1 MVAQPPARPNTS
13 EAFMRRA
20 VLLLTLVLGL
30 LTAGTPA
37 QAVTGN
43 FTPDYEHE
51 YVGLIVF
58 YDEDGEFL
66 WRCSGSLLT
75 DRVFLT
81 AGHCTDIGEG
91 AVSARIYFEQ
101 DAGANYD
108 PATGVDP
115 VSGYPET
122 GGITASTIYSYG
134 FANFAGFPNTHDVGL
149 VILDEPVQTVYPNI
163 DTYASLAAAGTL
175 EQYGTGQDAPVTV
188 SGYGLSF
195 TNPAMTESYRSRLTA
210 TTFITN
216 LKSHNTAGFNVQI
229 ATNPGGGRGGTC
241 FGDSGGPVL
250 VGDTD
255 VIAAVNSYVL
265 GVGKTCGGVAFAY
278 RTDQAEVIAWILE
291 HAGDEADEISI
302 VSI

>member
-1 MVAQPPARPNTS
+1 
-13 EAFMRRA
+13 MRRA
-20 VLLLTLVLGL
+20 LLLLTLVLGL

-37 QAVTGN
+37 QAITGN

-81 AGHCTDIGEG
+81 AGHCADIGEG
-91 AVSARIYFEQ
+91 ADSARVYFEQ

-122 GGITASTIYSYG
+122 GGITASTLYSYG
-134 FANFAGFPNTHDVGL
+134 FDNFAGFPNTLDVGL
-149 VILDEPVQTVYPNI
+149 VILDAPVQTVYPDI

-175 EQYGTGQDAPVTV
+175 DAYGTGPDATVTV
-188 SGYGLSF
+188 SGYGL
-195 TNPAMTESYRSRLTA
+195 TYTDPTKTISYRSRLMA
-210 TTFITN
+210 ETFIIN
-216 LKSHNTAGFNVQI
+216 LVSHNTAGFNVQL
-229 ATNPGGGRGGTC
+229 ATNPGGDRGGTC

-250 VGDTD
+250 LDDTD
-255 VIAAVNSYVL
+255 VIVAVNSYVL
-265 GVGKTCGGVAFAY
+265 GQRTTTCKATAFAY
-278 RTDQAEVIAWILE
+278 RTDQQVVIDWILE
-291 HAGDEADEISI
+291 HAGDEADEITI
-302 VSI
+302 TTM

>member
-1 MVAQPPARPNTS
+1 
-13 EAFMRRA
+13 MRRTVTTLA
-20 VLLLTLVLGL
+20 LLLGLVLTSAL
-30 LTAGTPA
+30 PAGA
-37 QAVTGN
+37 ITGN
-43 FTPDYEHE
+43 FEPDFEHE
-51 YVGLIVF
+51 YVGLVVF
-58 YDEDGEFL
+58 YDADGEFL

-75 DRVFLT
+75 DTVFLT
-81 AGHCTDIGEG
+81 AGHCADVEEG
-91 AVSARIYFEQ
+91 AVSARVYFEQ

-122 GGITASTIYSYG
+122 GGITASTLYDYG

-149 VILDEPVQTVYPNI
+149 VILDAPVQTVYPEI

-175 EQYGTGQDAPVTV
+175 DTYGTGKDAPVTV

-195 TNPAMTESYRSRLTA
+195 TNPAMTESYRSRLMA

-216 LKSHNTAGFNVQI
+216 LGSANTAGFNVQI

-250 VGDTD
+250 LGDTD
-255 VIAAVNSYVL
+255 VITAVNSYVL
-265 GVGKTCGGVAFAY
+265 GAGKTCGGVAFAY
-278 RTDQAEVIAWILE
+278 RTDQPEVIAWILE

-302 VSI
+302 VTI

>member
-1 MVAQPPARPNTS
+1 
-13 EAFMRRA
+13 MRRA
-20 VLLLTLVLGL
+20 LVVLGL
-30 LTAGTPA
+30 LLSLLLAGTPA
-37 QAVTGN
+37 RAITGN
-43 FTPDYEHE
+43 FVPDFEHE

-58 YDEDGEFL
+58 YDAEGEFL

-81 AGHCTDIGEG
+81 AGHCTDQDAEESP
-91 AVSARIYFEQ
+91 VSARIYFEQ
-101 DAGANYD
+101 DAGANFD
-108 PATGVDP
+108 PETGVDP
-115 VSGYPET
+115 VTGYPET
-122 GGITASTIYSYG
+122 GGITASTLYDYG

-149 VILDEPVQTVYPNI
+149 VILDAPVQTVYPDI

-175 EQYGTGQDAPVTV
+175 DTYGTGKDAVVTV

-195 TNPAMTESYRSRLTA
+195 TNPARTESYRSRLMA
-210 TTFITN
+210 TTFISN
-216 LKSHNTAGFNVQI
+216 LGSANTAGFNVQI

-250 VGDTD
+250 LGDTD

-278 RTDQAEVIAWILE
+278 RTDQAAVIAWILE

-302 VSI
+302 VTI